1 MKRTQHKL
9 EIQKRVL
16 DASRDL
22 FVRQGYAKTTI
33 KDIMREANIANGSL
47 YHFFKSKD
55 DILMHLAGEVFEK
68 ASEISDRLLIKKGGD
83 PYIRS
88 ILEIALQL
96 YIVLKHETLL
106 ESYLAAY
113 NSWQI
118 SKIIIEKDIERQHAL
133 FDELSPCLTEDDYY
147 ARALASKGI
156 LHSFI
161 QESMHSDADKNLKRI
176 PSILTMFLLLY
187 NLPPEQAKKKINK
200 ALKILKKEPIR
211 FYNFEL

>member
-16 DASRDL
+16 DASRKL
-22 FVRQGYAKTTI
+22 FVKQGYARTTI

-55 DILMHLAGEVFEK
+55 EILMHLAEEVFEK
-68 ASEISDRLLIKKGGD
+68 ASEVSDNLLIKQED

-96 YIVLKHETLL
+96 YIVLKHETLR

-118 SKIIIEKDIERQHAL
+118 SKFIIEKDIERQHAL
-133 FDELSPCLTEDDYY
+133 FDALSPELTEDDFY

-156 LHSFI
+156 MHSFI

-200 ALKILKKEPIR
+200 ALKILKREPIR